1 MTTATTP
8 KNPDT
13 AIPAPSKALAALEPY
28 RAIAEFAG
36 LWMAAPKLLAAPRG
50 DGHCVLVLPGF
61 GAGDQ
66 STQILRS
73 YLSYLG
79 ERLINAFGFA
89 EMTA

>member
-8 KNPDT
+8 KTPDT

-36 LWMAAPKLLAAPRG
+36 LWMAAPKLWAAPRG

-73 YLSYLG
+73 YLSYLE